1 MKSNLK
7 NIHPF
12 ALNAGFLD
20 IETFGLEKGSP
31 VWEAA
36 WYDLQTGK
44 VRRWSIRPHAGKEA
58 IAADAAAESMEPWTR
73 ARFEGQPSTRAG
85 IAASFAEGSSTPG
98 NFLRELFAEIQ
109 GKQVWIAN
117 APFESRQLGAMARD
131 HLSDEELVKFSKQFQ
146 TAPAGKGNIGNMFYV
161 TGRRVQAARGA
172 AYATG
177 DWASVIEQYAKS
189 GAGASTKVRDVQD
202 VARSVFS
209 QAMDLGI
216 FSQKGTYTGTSIN
229 VMGMAMGM
237 EAETH
242 RAAGDVV
249 QEAKVLFGPRLG
261 KAGTPGGLLGL
272 NQRMSGLNQGFMGAI
287 GALFSP
293 GAKDDLQVMKRL
305 EAVRPELKH
314 RAIRRALA
322 DAKLEIR
329 TGKGV
334 EVVTGRR
341 SWEAPVFTHGS
352 PFVRSTPIS
361 VANKVRTKKWSEAVE
376 YLKTVHMN
384 GSEGFDWDGEASKVN
399 RMRTSK
405 LEALKHTGVSLEAEA
420 QLNKKLLSKMDAAG
434 KWGLRDSA
442 ALLARKYPFKSAGTL
457 TAAVI
462 GFEVLT
468 SFMSPDKDER
478 LVAEGLSELGVAPQL
493 RKQNT
498 EFGSGYQGMGTP
510 WFFRVQQEREYRA
523 QQAKWERDV
532 WQEPGRFAVEQMMIK
547 EAQTKAQSKLGRI
560 PLGAGITYTPEQVKA
575 IQDAS
580 GGALLSGVNPMLQKR
595 LAVVD
600 ISKDKYKYEFDD
612 ADTLM
617 LRRKNFLGFGTGKK
631 ISIRLAGID
640 APETGGHAND
650 PLEPVRVGQD
660 QPHGKVSAEQFEEII
675 RAQGSLTLAY
685 DPEASTYG
693 RQIGFLY
700 GEDQQNINLQLV
712 RGGQAAHLPFGDSG
726 SSIVDRGQFQRA
738 EDVASGSRSGMW
750 GDPFWQAQKIAMDEA
765 GSRVTFNTMTRMDK
779 LAKDAALQQ
788 MTMSAWGAHERGY
801 IEDEQEFVDYGF
813 RLRSTVG
820 RFNSRNK
827 KRAKRKGNPRAHND
841 IQGFQHG
848 GIASEYRPMFGFGSP
863 SIGKIAPMVLDLWS
877 SLRPM
882 GDALR
887 SGGLGKRNLEKAL
900 PSPSYGPGARGTVK
914 SLKGEYTEAF
924 GGEPFAVAG
933 LILDEAATAS
943 SMGRETFEARVKG
956 MFTEEARTGGIS
968 ASLINPAKEGHD
980 FIFKNTPL
988 GFLYSSGQ
996 VDTWATKDIGSTLT
1010 ASGRRVADNI
1020 DEPVSA
1026 LASQATQ
1033 NEMILRDYKV
1043 RSGFFRD
1050 PLTFS
1055 SVRADGIRETAAYND
1070 NKISK
1075 EILDTFTS
1083 TLEKKGIPLTELT
1096 PQGVLSLDKD
1106 ELAGRILRTKTET
1119 STSMTPWGE
1128 PRTQTYETSRHQK
1141 VRDPSSN
1148 VLYGLGRGRIAPADY
1163 RDMLS
1168 GLGSIDAV
1176 EGALLQNL
1184 DAKSFFSQKAGGAKI
1199 EGKHLQRAVSKT
1211 RSQARKMRMARAQ
1224 TAASKDQFS
1233 SPINHHRG
1241 GS

>member
-7 NIHPF
+7 NVHPF

-44 VRRWSIRPHAGKEA
+44 VRRWSIQPHQGQQA
-58 IAADAAAESMEPWTR
+58 IAGEEATKFMEPWTR
-73 ARFEGQPSTRAG
+73 ARFEGQPSTRQG
-85 IAASFAEGSSTPG
+85 ITSSFATGSSTPG
-98 NFLRELFAEIQ
+98 DFLRELFSEIQ

-117 APFESRQLGAMARD
+117 APFESRQLGEMARA
-131 HLSDEELVKFSKQFQ
+131 HLSAEELVTYSKQFQ
-146 TAPAGKGNIGNMFYV
+146 TAPAGSTMGNMFYV

-177 DWASVIEQYAKS
+177 DWANVVDQYAKS
-189 GAGASTKVRDVQD
+189 GAGAATRVRDVQD

-216 FSQKGTYTGTSIN
+216 LSQKGTYTGTSVN
-229 VMGMAMGM
+229 VLGMAMGM

-249 QEAKVLFGPRLG
+249 QEAHVLFGKGLG

-272 NQRMSGLNQGFMGAI
+272 DSRMRGLNQGFIGAI

-293 GAKDDLQVMKRL
+293 GAKDDLGVMKRL

-314 RAIRRALA
+314 RAMRRSLA

-334 EVVTGRR
+334 EVVTSRR
-341 SWEAPVFTHGS
+341 SWEAPVYVHGS

-361 VANKVRTKKWSEAVE
+361 VANKARTKNWAEAVE
-376 YLKTVHMN
+376 YLKSVHMN
-384 GSEGFDWDGEASKVN
+384 GGEGFDWKMEADTIN

-405 LEALKHTGVSLEAEA
+405 LEALKHTGVSLEAESK
-420 QLNKKLLSKMDAAG
+420 LNTKLLSKMNAAG
-434 KWGLRDSA
+434 PWRLRDSA
-442 ALLARKYPFKSAGTL
+442 ALLATKYPAKSAGTL
-457 TAAVI
+457 TAAVM

-468 SFMSPDKDER
+468 SFMSSNKDDR
-478 LVAEGLSELGVAPQL
+478 LIAEGLNEMGVASIL
-493 RKQNT
+493 RKENT
-498 EFGSGYQGMGTP
+498 EFGSGYQGLGTP
-510 WFFRVQQEREYRA
+510 WFFRIQQEREYRT
-523 QQAKWERDV
+523 QQANWERDV

-547 EAQTKAQSKLGRI
+547 EAQTKAQAKLGRI
-560 PLGAGITYTPEQVKA
+560 PLGGGMTYTPDQVKA
-575 IQDAS
+575 IQEAS

-640 APETGGHAND
+640 APETGGHAD
-650 PLEPVRVGQD
+650 DALAPVRIGQD
-660 QPHGKVSAEQFEEII
+660 QPHGKVSAQQFEDII
-675 RAQGSLTLAY
+675 KAQGTLTLAY
-685 DPEASTYG
+685 DPSATTYG

-712 RGGQAAHLPFGDSG
+712 KGGQAAHLPFGDSG

-750 GDPFWQAQKIAMDEA
+750 GDPFWQAQKISMDEA

-848 GIASEYRPMFGFGSP
+848 GLASEYRPMFGFGSP
-863 SIGKIAPMVLDLWS
+863 GIGQIAPKVLDLWS
-877 SLRPM
+877 SLKPVGEVLKSR
-882 GDALR
+882 
-887 SGGLGKRNLEKAL
+887 GLGKRSLKKAA
-900 PSPSYGPGARGTVK
+900 PSYGPGARGTIETLE
-914 SLKGEYTEAF
+914 SEYKQAF
-924 GGEPFAVAG
+924 GQKAFTVAG
-933 LILDEAATAS
+933 LVLDETTTAS
-943 SMGRETFEARVKG
+943 SMGRETFEARVSG
-956 MFTEEARTGGIS
+956 MFTQEAKTGGIS
-968 ASLINPAKEGHD
+968 ASLVNPAKEGHD

-988 GFLYSSGQ
+988 GFLYKSGQ
-996 VDTWATKDIGSTLT
+996 VDTWATKDIGSVLT
-1010 ASGRRVADNI
+1010 EKGRRVAFNAD
-1020 DEPVSA
+1020 DPVSA
-1026 LASQATQ
+1026 LAAQTTQ
-1033 NEMILRDYKV
+1033 NEMILRDYKIG
-1043 RSGFFRD
+1043 SGFYRD
-1050 PLTFS
+1050 PLSFVKKDASGVTSGVVFRGNEVTEDILSTF
-1055 SVRADGIRETAAYND
+1055 I
-1070 NKISK
+1070 
-1075 EILDTFTS
+1075 S
-1083 TLEKKGIPLTELT
+1083 TLEKQGVPLTELT
-1096 PQGVLSLDKD
+1096 PQGVLSLNKD
-1106 ELAGRILRTKTET
+1106 ELAGRLLRTRKET
-1119 STSMTPWGE
+1119 AM
-1128 PRTQTYETSRHQK
+1128 
-1141 VRDPSSN
+1141 VRNRWSPGQMIEEEIMVNKYQRIENPSN
-1148 VLYGLGRGRIAPADY
+1148 AVRYALGRGGIAPNDY
-1163 RDMLS
+1163 QEMMS
-1168 GLGSIDAV
+1168 GFGSVDAV
-1176 EGALLQNL
+1176 EKTILDNL
-1184 DAKSFFSQKAGGAKI
+1184 DVKSFFKENHRGGRI
-1199 EGKHLQRAVSKT
+1199 EGKHLQRAVSRTK
-1211 RSQARKMRMARAQ
+1211 SQARKLRMARAQ